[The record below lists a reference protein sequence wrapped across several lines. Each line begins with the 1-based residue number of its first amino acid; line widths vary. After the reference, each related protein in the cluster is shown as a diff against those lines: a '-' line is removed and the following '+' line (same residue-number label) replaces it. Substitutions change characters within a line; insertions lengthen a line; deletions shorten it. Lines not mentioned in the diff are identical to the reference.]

1 MYCQKCGKELKKTSK
16 YCTECGTI
24 VDNNNNQNNQSV
36 TPIQPTSTTAIT
48 QPNKSLAVA
57 SMVIGI
63 ISLFVGTI
71 FAALPIVGL
80 VLGLMYKGKCS
91 EKTAGIVL
99 NIISL
104 VITILFTIFFIIF
117 ITTANSN
124 TEYDYNRYYY
134 DNSDTEINDDLDYY
148 NDYNDYEEF
157 FNY

>member
-1 MYCQKCGKELKKTSK
+1 MKK
-16 YCTECGTI
+16 
-24 VDNNNNQNNQSV
+24 V
-36 TPIQPTSTTAIT
+36 TLLPTTAVLLSGIQKIST
-48 QPNKSLAVA
+48 
-57 SMVIGI
+57 VIRSISQRRTGLLRILCRI

-124 TEYDYNRYYY
+124 TEYDYNRYHY